1 MAGHATGI
9 FNLTFDNSDP
19 NVDYTGVYKSAI
31 TTKNVDSR
39 VLTTVPSGRIANVEH
54 GATASTVDLGL
65 NSNATN
71 KKILDFAP
79 CPPWITIDL
88 NTGIVTIDTTNSTN
102 CPADRAPGI
111 YLFAIRGS
119 VPGTGTDT
127 TAATMVEEFSVGLYT
142 TNVSE
147 LDIDQNPSTF
157 YYDTDDT
164 SYDEVV
170 NYESAYQQK
179 P

>member
-1 MAGHATGI
+1 M
-9 FNLTFDNSDP
+9 
-19 NVDYTGVYKSAI
+19 
-31 TTKNVDSR
+31 
-39 VLTTVPSGRIANVEH
+39 
-54 GATASTVDLGL
+54 
-65 NSNATN
+65 
-71 KKILDFAP
+71 
-79 CPPWITIDL
+79 
-88 NTGIVTIDTTNSTN
+88 
-102 CPADRAPGI
+102 
-111 YLFAIRGS
+111 FAIRGS